1 MIDYCNIYE
10 SNNVPILVCRLAYIR
25 KVVNKSLL
33 NMSLKVIE
41 KSLFKVIGSHYL
53 RSHYL
58 GNYFVSECQLQIVG
72 ESALL
77 LSIRHLRVCQQIV
90 GESEKYLANHVF
102 ECFLK

>member
-10 SNNVPILVCRLAYIR
+10 NNNVPILVCRLAYIW

-33 NMSLKVIE
+33 EKSLKVIE
-41 KSLFKVIGSHYL
+41 KSLFKVIGSRYL
-53 RSHYL
+53 KSRY
-58 GNYFVSECQLQIVG
+58 QQIVG

-90 GESEKYLANHVF
+90 GESEIYLAIHVF